1 MDLHSSALNGISFF
15 LASRFLRIK
24 KIKEWISFETTRR
37 SKKRLG
43 ALLSGIGICVFL
55 IQGCVTTPP
64 PQPPEPVAQGPT
76 EEEKAQEEEKRK
88 ALAELE
94 RKKAA
99 VLEERR
105 AIEQEVAVRVKSE
118 FGKNLPDYGAV
129 DILYAT
135 DRLALNTINRPLAE
149 IGYGVDRGRLQYGL
163 FGIGMPRDLRKDPL
177 EIKAAMKTKSAEEF
191 FFVLQ
196 ERLAQSKRKEVFVFI
211 HGYYTAFDEAAR
223 RTAQLAYAL
232 GFQGVAILYS
242 WPSQAAL
249 TGYLADE
256 TNIEWTIP
264 HFREFIRQ
272 VKTQSGADRI
282 YLIAHSMGNRAAI
295 AALRQLAADPQ
306 RPACPIVNELVLMAP
321 DVDADIFRDAMAEIR
336 PIVSRVT
343 LYSSSL
349 DKALL
354 ISKTVHGYQRAG
366 DTKPYMVL
374 VPGVDTIDA
383 SAADTGVTGHSYY
396 ADSRSVLFDLYNL
409 LRHGDPPEIRFG
421 LLPKDQSGQRYWMI
435 QP

>member
-1 MDLHSSALNGISFF
+1 MDEMTALIFRYVRSGVPV
-15 LASRFLRIK
+15 LM
-24 KIKEWISFETTRR
+24 KEWISFETTRR
-37 SKKRLG
+37 SKKRLV
-43 ALLSGIGICVFL
+43 AALSGVGLCAFL
-55 IQGCVTTPP
+55 IQGCVTTP
-64 PQPPEPVAQGPT
+64 QPPKPVVQGPT
-76 EEEKAQEEEKRK
+76 EEEKARE
-88 ALAELE
+88 ELE

-99 VLEERR
+99 VVEERR
-105 AIEQEVAVRVKSE
+105 MIEQEVALRVKAA
-118 FGKNLPDYGAV
+118 FGKNIPDYGV
-129 DILYAT
+129 MDILYAT
-135 DRLALNTINRPLAE
+135 DRLAINKNATDV
-149 IGYGVDRGRLQYGL
+149 GYGPERGQLQYGL
-163 FGIGMPRDLRKDPL
+163 FGVGMPRDLRRDPL
-177 EIKAAMKTKSAEEF
+177 EPKAVVKTKSAEEF
-191 FFVLQ
+191 FFTLQ
-196 ERLAQSKRKEVFVFI
+196 ERLAQSKRKEIFVFI

-232 GFQGVAILYS
+232 GFPGVAVLYS

-264 HFREFIRQ
+264 HFREFLRQ
-272 VKTQSGADRI
+272 VKIQSGADRI
-282 YLIAHSMGNRAAI
+282 HVIAHSMGNRTVI
-295 AALRQLAADPQ
+295 TGLRQLAADPQ
-306 RPACPIVNELVLMAP
+306 RPGSPIVHELVLMAP
-321 DVDADIFRDAMAEIR
+321 DVDADIFRDALPEIR

-366 DTKPYMVL
+366 DTKPTIVI

-383 SAADTGVTGHSYY
+383 SSADTSMTGHSYY
-396 ADSRSVLFDLYNL
+396 ADSRSVLFDLYTL

-421 LLPKDQSGQRYWMI
+421 LLPKEQSGQRYWMI